1 MRSLRFNLVT
11 IGNRSMVKAGLCRPS
26 AFCSE
31 GGDEWQDMCV
41 LEILPFPSQCPWI
54 EVVSDEMQ
62 FGNFA
67 VKLTGAADDTL
78 VGPDW

>member
-1 MRSLRFNLVT
+1 
-11 IGNRSMVKAGLCRPS
+11 
-26 AFCSE
+26 
-31 GGDEWQDMCV
+31 MCV
-41 LEILPFPSQCPWI
+41 LEILPFPSQCPWL